1 MRRLIVLAAA
11 ALVLGGCT
19 GAASGTTSPVSSN
32 LLSTASPVA
41 ATTSPVPSLAGGP
54 PSVKGTVTAGPV
66 CPVERNPPDPS
77 CAPRPVAGAVI
88 VATNAAGEEVGRA
101 TTAADGTY
109 ALFVRQTGTITLTPQ
124 PVTGLMGTPQP
135 VQVTL
140 NEPGIVKQLDLSYD
154 TGIR

>member
-1 MRRLIVLAAA
+1 MLRLIALAAA
-11 ALVLGGCT
+11 AVLVLGGCA
-19 GAASGTTSPVSSN
+19 GVVGGTASPVSSVV
-32 LLSTASPVA
+32 ASPA
-41 ATTSPVPSLAGGP
+41 PSFAGGP

-101 TTAADGTY
+101 ATAADGTY
-109 ALFVRQTGTITLTPQ
+109 ALFVNQSGTITLTPQ

-140 NEPGIVKQLDLSYD
+140 NEPSLVKQVDLAYD

>member
-1 MRRLIVLAAA
+1 MRRLMALAAA
-11 ALVLGGCT
+11 AVFALAGCT
-19 GAASGTTSPVSSN
+19 GTVGTVTG
-32 LLSTASPVA
+32 TASPTATASATATA
-41 ATTSPVPSLAGGP
+41 AAAPSLAGGP
-54 PSVKGTVTAGPV
+54 PRVRGTVTAGPV
-66 CPVERNPPDPS
+66 CPVEKVPPDPS

-88 VATNAAGEEVGRA
+88 VATNASGDEVGRA

-109 ALFVRQTGTITLTPQ
+109 ALFVTQSGTVTITAQ

-140 NEPGIVKQLDLSYD
+140 SEPSQVKQLDLSYD